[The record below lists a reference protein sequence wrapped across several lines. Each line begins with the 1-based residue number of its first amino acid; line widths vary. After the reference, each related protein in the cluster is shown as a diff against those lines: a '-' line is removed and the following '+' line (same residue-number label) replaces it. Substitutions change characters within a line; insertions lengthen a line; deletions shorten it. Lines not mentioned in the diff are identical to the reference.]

1 MSPKKQKRPHRSGA
15 GKAFRGDDYL
25 LFNKA
30 AQAIIFEATIVAVA
44 ASALADGTLTEN
56 DRQRAL
62 LSVPRI
68 HVAIDVIRRHHD
80 CYL

>member
-1 MSPKKQKRPHRSGA
+1 MLPKKEAPRLGGA
-15 GKAFRGDDYL
+15 GKAFRDDDYL

-68 HVAIDVIRRHHD
+68 RAAVNVIRSAS
-80 CYL
+80 